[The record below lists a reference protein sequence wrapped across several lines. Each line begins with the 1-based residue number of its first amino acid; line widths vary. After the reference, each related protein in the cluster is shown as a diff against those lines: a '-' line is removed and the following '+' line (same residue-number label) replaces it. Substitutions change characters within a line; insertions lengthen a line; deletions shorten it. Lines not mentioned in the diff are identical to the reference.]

1 MDDSKDC
8 VLLFSNISKIAQFLA
23 KKETQVKIK
32 TTFEGRSNGRTRS
45 LDIFV
50 R

>member
-32 TTFEGRSNGRTRS
+32 TTFEGAAIGKTQ
-45 LDIFV
+45 
-50 R
+50 